1 MTSVEKLFHSIE
13 VNLSN
18 EEYQLEKVQLLNLVV
33 TKKFRVK
40 TNTSEK
46 YNFDNSTV
54 SMPGTWESNFQ
65 AGEHFKAFIDVERKV
80 VVALIR
86 HNDKN
91 QWVEVPAS
99 RKEEYYVDFFNTVT
113 TNSVVESIDADFE
126 NRKNEILEN
135 LKKGINIIQE
145 NKVKQRHEALSNFM
159 DFIKNT
165 SIFISEKVEEST
177 HCSYNR
183 YAYNH
188 VLNLKPANSNV
199 YYCYITIYEDEAGN
213 FVDYYS
219 TFSFKVVISDET
231 VDYILEH
238 GRDVAAIRNELKK
251 VQDVFE
257 RTNN

>member
-18 EEYQLEKVQLLNLVV
+18 GDYQLEKVQLLNLVV

-54 SMPGTWESNFQ
+54 SMPGTWESNLQ

-80 VVALIR
+80 VIALIR

-99 RKEEYYVDFFNTVT
+99 RKEEYYIDFFNTVT

-126 NRKNEILEN
+126 NRKNDILEN

-165 SIFISEKVEEST
+165 SVFINEEVKEKYQYVYKS
-177 HCSYNR
+177 

-188 VLNLKPANSNV
+188 VLNLKPANSNEH
-199 YYCYITIYEDEAGN
+199 YCYIEIFEDESGN

-219 TFSFKVVISDET
+219 TFGFKVVITDET

-238 GRDVAAIRNELKK
+238 GREVASLRKELKK

-257 RTNN
+257 RTKN